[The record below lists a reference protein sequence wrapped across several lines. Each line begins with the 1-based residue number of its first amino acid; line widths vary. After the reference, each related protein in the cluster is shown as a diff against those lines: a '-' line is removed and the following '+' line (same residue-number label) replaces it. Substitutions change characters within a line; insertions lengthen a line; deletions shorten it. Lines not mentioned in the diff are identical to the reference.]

1 MNATSTDRIEKEV
14 LLRAPRSRVW
24 QALADPKS
32 FGEWFGAK
40 LDNRTFEPG
49 TQVTGHPTYEGYEH
63 LPFELTIEEMQ
74 PERLLSWRWHAMV
87 DIESGRTA
95 QPATLVTF
103 ELHEAED
110 GTRLTVVETGFDA
123 IPEEDRVKAYRGNDD
138 GWTQQMQ
145 NIERYV
151 SAES

>member
-14 LLRAPRSRVW
+14 LLQAPRSKVW
-24 QALADPKS
+24 RALSDPRS

-40 LDNRTFEPG
+40 LDNQTFEPG
-49 TQVTGHPTYEGYEH
+49 VRVTGHPTYEGYEH

-74 PERLLSWRWHAMV
+74 PERLLSWRWHPMV
-87 DIESGRTA
+87 EIEAGRTA
-95 QPATLVTF
+95 QASTLVSF
-103 ELHEAED
+103 ELQDVEN
-110 GTRLTVVETGFDA
+110 GTLLRVVETGFDA
-123 IPEEDRVKAYRGNDD
+123 ISEEDRLKAYRGNED

-151 SAES
+151 AAGS